1 MKIEKI
7 SDTQI
12 RCTLSRQDL
21 ADRDLKIS
29 ELAYGSD
36 KAKDLFRE
44 LMVQASYECGF
55 EEGYAMAMKESK
67 HAYKEH
73 DYNERGSYGYGER
86 RGRY

>member
-1 MKIEKI
+1 MNRLWEIREKGYKSKSEIEE
-7 SDTQI
+7 
-12 RCTLSRQDL
+12 
-21 ADRDLKIS
+21 A
-29 ELAYGSD
+29 
-36 KAKDLFRE
+36 
-44 LMVQASYECGF
+44 YECGF